1 MADEWRRR
9 RRHKVGGRRRR
20 DYGVGR
26 EEKRGE
32 KRIEEN
38 TGCGTIRQWRMGEK
52 RRSEETRGEEEKV
65 RDDARLGGS
74 G

>member
-9 RRHKVGGRRRR
+9 RRHKVGGRRRT

-32 KRIEEN
+32 KRMVEYR
-38 TGCGTIRQWRMGEK
+38 GCGTIRQRRMGEK
-52 RRSEETRGEEEKV
+52 RRSDETRGEEVSV